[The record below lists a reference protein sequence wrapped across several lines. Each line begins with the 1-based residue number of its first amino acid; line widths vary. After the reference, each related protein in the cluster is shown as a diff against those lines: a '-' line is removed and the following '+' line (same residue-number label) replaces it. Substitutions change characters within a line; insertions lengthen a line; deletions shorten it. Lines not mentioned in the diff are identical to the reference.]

1 MPYAL
6 YKMLRCPMGEPTRVL
21 IIAFVA
27 VLLLAACESTRSA
40 ITTESGYKLTTE
52 GGDPLR
58 SYTARAADYVGR

>member
-1 MPYAL
+1 
-6 YKMLRCPMGEPTRVL
+6 MGEPTRVL